1 MIHKQPI
8 FKEEYCSKLG
18 NELSTGVSLERYAS
32 QEPAFEY
39 SEKDLCYLNEFYV
52 NKENIKAL
60 NEGGKSNFECAI
72 LLYEALPD
80 LTPMIA
86 AYEPFWLYLSHTE
99 LFTYV
104 RNRWPYVL
112 KDEKG
117 YDKSPQK
124 TKEYIKDYWFPG
136 GGNAVRSWLSGLWWS
151 VYLTVDENRQDKY
164 ELTRIL
170 FKQEDLRTRTF
181 GTYLLFRHR
190 PAAVATLKFIMSN
203 LETTFAHSFQNRCR
217 YMTKYLNYLGG
228 CRLLSYMDEDFF
240 TEMLNKK
247 KVDIAKVV

>member
-1 MIHKQPI
+1 MTHRQPL

-18 NELSTGVSLERYAS
+18 NELNTGVSVGLYAS
-32 QEPAFEY
+32 NEPVFKY
-39 SEKDLCYLNEFYV
+39 SEEDLCYLNDF
-52 NKENIKAL
+52 NIKKENFDKL
-60 NEGGKSNFECAI
+60 NEGGKSNLECAI

-86 AYEPFWLYLSHTE
+86 AHGPFWIYLTHTE
-99 LFTYV
+99 LFKYI

-112 KDEKG
+112 KDENG
-117 YDKSPQK
+117 YDKDLQK
-124 TKEYIKDYWFPG
+124 SKEYINDYWFPG
-136 GGNAVRSWLSGLWWS
+136 GGNAVRSWLPGLWWS
-151 VYLTVDENRQDKY
+151 VYLTIDESRLDKY
-164 ELTRIL
+164 ELTRVL

-190 PAAVATLKFIMSN
+190 PAAIATLSFIKNHMD
-203 LETTFAHSFQNRCR
+203 TTFNHSFQNRCR

-240 TEMLNKK
+240 TEMLERKNE
-247 KVDIAKVV
+247 DISKIV